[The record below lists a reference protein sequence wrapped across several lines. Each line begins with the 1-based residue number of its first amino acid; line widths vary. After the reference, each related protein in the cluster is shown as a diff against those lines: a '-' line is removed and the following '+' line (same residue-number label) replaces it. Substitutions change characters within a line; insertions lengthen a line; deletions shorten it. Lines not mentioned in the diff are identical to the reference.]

1 MALANINRFI
11 QLFSQAFREMGIDVP
26 MHEVEQLAMFVHS
39 SMDQKWR
46 AYHTSSHAFDMC
58 ENMNP
63 RQVLVGLFHD
73 VVYYQLDNG
82 FPPRAAKLLESV
94 VRIRNDTLILRDID
108 PEDSMLW
115 LCANIFGFLP
125 GQTLPVFC
133 GMNEF
138 LSAVVAVRLLEPF
151 VSARDMI
158 AIVSGIEATIAF
170 RGDDSHGR
178 GMADVLAERV
188 REQSRLCL
196 EGRSIEE
203 IDSFVD
209 EVARD
214 AVLIAN
220 RDVGGFSE
228 PNTGKFL
235 AATWLLIE
243 ESNAPLAAVGIYS
256 MQDYRRALTRM
267 ERFLG
272 SLNPKTVFHRYKHY
286 PDDATFADLQAAA
299 RKNITFACDYL
310 SAKIVSI
317 AIIEALALETGGN
330 CPVSMFLGD
339 IRNLKCKP
347 DRVEDFLPPCTGKA
361 IVNPEVLGVLEKG
374 RATESSNDLTASPL
388 TAYIYRH
395 LGADG
400 VNETL
405 SQAKRMFDE
414 ELAPREFLQRLDH
427 GLVRIIIH
435 ACAQIAISRREL
447 LQEFEE
453 TLN

>member
-1 MALANINRFI
+1 
-11 QLFSQAFREMGIDVP
+11 
-26 MHEVEQLAMFVHS
+26 
-39 SMDQKWR
+39 
-46 AYHTSSHAFDMC
+46 
-58 ENMNP
+58 
-63 RQVLVGLFHD
+63 
-73 VVYYQLDNG
+73 
-82 FPPRAAKLLESV
+82 
-94 VRIRNDTLILRDID
+94 
-108 PEDSMLW
+108 
-115 LCANIFGFLP
+115 
-125 GQTLPVFC
+125 
-133 GMNEF
+133 
-138 LSAVVAVRLLEPF
+138 
-151 VSARDMI
+151 
-158 AIVSGIEATIAF
+158 
-170 RGDDSHGR
+170 
-178 GMADVLAERV
+178 
-188 REQSRLCL
+188 
-196 EGRSIEE
+196 
-203 IDSFVD
+203 
-209 EVARD
+209 
-214 AVLIAN
+214 VLIAN

-272 SLNPKTVFHRYKHY
+272 SLNPETVFHRYKHD
-286 PDDATFADLQAAA
+286 PDDATFAGLQAAA

-347 DRVEDFLPPCTGKA
+347 DRVEDFLPSCTGKA